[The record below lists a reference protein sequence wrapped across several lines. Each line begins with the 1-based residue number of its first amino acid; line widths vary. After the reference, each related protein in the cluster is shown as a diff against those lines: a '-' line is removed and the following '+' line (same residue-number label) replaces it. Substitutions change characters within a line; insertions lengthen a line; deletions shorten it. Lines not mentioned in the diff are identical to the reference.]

1 MGWLI
6 RLVLFLLILT
16 LVRSLVAKLFSLKGT
31 QGRPRPSQQRKP
43 KTKRTI
49 EGHMVKDPQ
58 CGIYVATDLAVTAR
72 SKDQT
77 LHFCSED
84 CRDKFLQAAK
94 S

>member
-6 RLVLFLLILT
+6 RLVLFLIVLT
-16 LVRSLVAKLFSLKGT
+16 LVRSLVARLFNPQGT
-31 QGRPRPSQQRKP
+31 QRRSRPSRRP
-43 KTKRTI
+43 ARTKRTI

-58 CGIYVATDLAVTAR
+58 CGIYVATDLAITAK
-72 SKDQT
+72 SKNQT

-84 CRDKFLQAAK
+84 CRDKFLQTAK

>member
-6 RLVLFLLILT
+6 RLFLFFLVLT
-16 LVRSLVAKLFSLKGT
+16 LVRSLVARLFS
-31 QGRPRPSQQRKP
+31 GRVKPRRSRPTRRTPQ
-43 KTKRTI
+43 TKRTI

-58 CGIYVATDLAVTAR
+58 CGIYVATDLAVTAK
-72 SKDQT
+72 SKNQT

-84 CRDKFLQAAK
+84 CRDTFLQAAK

>member
-6 RLVLFLLILT
+6 RLALFLIVLT
-16 LVRSLVAKLFSLKGT
+16 LVRSLVARLFNPKGP
-31 QGRPRPSQQRKP
+31 QRRKRPSQPRARA
-43 KTKRTI
+43 KRTI

-72 SKDQT
+72 SKDQI

-84 CRDKFLQAAK
+84 CRDKFLQAAQ

>member
-6 RLVLFLLILT
+6 RLVLFLIVLT
-16 LVRSLVAKLFSLKGT
+16 LVRSLVARLFNPQGT
-31 QGRPRPSQQRKP
+31 QRRSRPSRRP
-43 KTKRTI
+43 AGTKHTI

-58 CGIYVATDLAVTAR
+58 CGIYVATDLAITAK
-72 SKDQT
+72 SKNQT

-84 CRDKFLQAAK
+84 CRDKFLQTAQ

>member
-6 RLVLFLLILT
+6 RLALFLIVLT
-16 LVRSLVAKLFSLKGT
+16 LIRSLVARLFNPKST
-31 QGRPRPSQQRKP
+31 QRRSRPRTTRA
-43 KTKRTI
+43 KRTI

-58 CGIYVATDLAVTAR
+58 CGIYVATDLAVIAR

-84 CRDKFLQAAK
+84 CRDKFFQTDR

>member
-6 RLVLFLLILT
+6 RLFLILLVLT
-16 LVRSLVAKLFSLKGT
+16 LVRSLVARLFNPKGSR
-31 QGRPRPSQQRKP
+31 QRSRPSKRTVKR
-43 KTKRTI
+43 KRTI
-49 EGHMVKDPQ
+49 EGHMVKDPE

-94 S
+94 G